1 MHFEQNTSVRYQAIS
16 HADSSNLNLQFF
28 FRSNNLHKIIKI
40 SKQTDHRSSESA
52 ANNVTRTHSNR

>member
-1 MHFEQNTSVRYQAIS
+1 MHFEQNTSVCYRAIS
-16 HADSSNLNLQFF
+16 HADSSNLNLKFF

-40 SKQTDHRSSESA
+40 SKKTDHKSSDSA